1 MTQRPPAQRVRVL
14 ATLTALA
21 LLTVAGLTLDGRT
34 LAGIIATQ
42 QQQQQGAFSLPNK
55 DGSLKFMAMGDMGTG
70 DSGQYQTAQQ
80 MATAR
85 GRFAFDTVIMLGD
98 NLYGS
103 QKPEDFVQKFE
114 KPYKPLLDAGVQ
126 FYAALGNHDQQT
138 NVNYKP
144 WNMNGQRYYS
154 FVKHDVR
161 FFALDTD
168 FLDAPQL
175 AWITRALEEAKEP
188 WKIVFF
194 HHPLYSNGGRHGSAV
209 DLRVILEPLFTRFG
223 VNVVFSGHDHIYE
236 RLQPQRGIYYFVC
249 GSAGQLRK
257 GDLKRS
263 STTAAGFDTD
273 QTFTLVEISGDDMSF
288 ATLSRAGATVD
299 SGVIHRQQAQQPTR
313 P

>member
-1 MTQRPPAQRVRVL
+1 MITRPSALRARLVL
-14 ATLTALA
+14 AVLAFASITLVCLAAAQQSASQRSGAAAAALP
-21 LLTVAGLTLDGRT
+21 
-34 LAGIIATQ
+34 
-42 QQQQQGAFSLPNK
+42 LPNRV
-55 DGSLKFMAMGDMGTG
+55 GSLKFMAMGDMGTG
-70 DSGQYQTAQQ
+70 DSEQYQTAEQ

-85 GRFAFDTVIMLGD
+85 TRFAFDTVIMLGD

-103 QKPEDFVQKFE
+103 QKPADFVQKFE

-126 FYAALGNHDQQT
+126 FFAALGNHDLQT

-154 FVKHDVR
+154 FVRGDAR

-168 FLDAPQL
+168 YLDPPQL
-175 AWITRALEEAKEP
+175 AWITKALEEAKEP

-194 HHPLYSNGGRHGSAV
+194 HHPLYSDGGRHGSAV
-209 DLRVILEPLFTRFG
+209 DLRVILEPLFMKSG

-236 RLQPQRGIYYFVC
+236 RITPQHGIYYFVC

-263 STTAAGFDTD
+263 PMTAAGFDQD
-273 QTFTLVEISGDDMSF
+273 QTFTLLELAGDDLSF
-288 ATLSRAGATVD
+288 ATISRTGAIVD
-299 SGVIHRQQAQQPTR
+299 SGVIHRQQPQSAQAR